1 MPKPHLLF
9 IKDSKALLLVFRLA
23 VVVMVFPQR
32 GASFDF
38 VWNLAGCAPGLMA
51 LVNIIVIL
59 RLGGLAI
66 RVRDDYTRQ
75 KKAGRDPVFHA
86 KDVGLNNTQQWK

>member
-1 MPKPHLLF
+1 
-9 IKDSKALLLVFRLA
+9 
-23 VVVMVFPQR
+23 MVFLSA

-38 VWNLAGCAPGLMA
+38 VWNLADVLMGLMA

-66 RVRDDYTRQ
+66 RVLDDYTRQ

>member
-1 MPKPHLLF
+1 
-9 IKDSKALLLVFRLA
+9 
-23 VVVMVFPQR
+23 
-32 GASFDF
+32 
-38 VWNLAGCAPGLMA
+38 MA

-66 RVRDDYTRQ
+66 RVLDDYTRQ